1 MSNWSKENW
10 AEYGG
15 RNMLSFKAYLHVMSH
30 CHIFRANHTDL
41 DKDRVQWG
49 KPTRLKRQLC

>member
-15 RNMLSFKAYLHVMSH
+15 RNMLSFKAYL
-30 CHIFRANHTDL
+30 